1 MSTTFD
7 FSSANGETLI
17 SVSPQE
23 KDFFIKFLKDK
34 GIFWSEEQQN
44 ALVISLSKSLT
55 GYIKTPSRTIN
66 IDPKYKEI
74 NISHILRLYNYVYSY
89 DGIQDD
95 ALLDINDS
103 TKSENIVNTFLQRL
117 RENISIGI
125 LQDYFPEKKRINFL
139 KGNVNYIKTYQNILR
154 HKKHPVQTQ
163 VYNLTP
169 DVNINR
175 LIVGALK
182 KISKSGENSSTAL
195 ELLVYFDDV
204 LSITEN
210 ASEFLNN
217 INFNSKNSRYK
228 KVASDA
234 AMIIDSLYYDSLK
247 GESGGESFLVNF
259 DILFEKFIKKILF
272 EETTTKDFSAWN
284 QKELLGT
291 EYLSG
296 SVLRKSFYQ
305 PDILYKFNPEDEEA
319 DFSPSAEA
327 VLDVKNKANSIFNNS
342 DIYQIVM
349 YNQLLHSK
357 KSILI
362 YPSFFRKQ
370 STIFL
375 VENSRIPVSEIH
387 SVFINITGS
396 DAESFKTA
404 INILLE
410 DIYEVLDK

>member
-7 FSSANGETLI
+7 FSSASGETLI